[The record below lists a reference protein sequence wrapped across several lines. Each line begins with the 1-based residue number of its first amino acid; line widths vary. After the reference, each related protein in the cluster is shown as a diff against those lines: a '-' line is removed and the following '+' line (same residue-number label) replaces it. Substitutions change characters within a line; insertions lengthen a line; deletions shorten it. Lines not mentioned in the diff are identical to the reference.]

1 MEAFIFLVLVGLVLA
16 YIIMPDRFKSVT
28 SRIWSSL
35 KALNKPSKP
44 VKKKASKAKKS

>member
-1 MEAFIFLVLVGLVLA
+1 MEAFIFLVLVGLAIA

-35 KALNKPSKP
+35 KALNKLPKP